1 MLDMSMLRKSKNI
14 LNKVLVKCNKVC
26 YRLQQKSLV
35 TMGKSQGAY
44 GFLSGPS
51 A

>member
-14 LNKVLVKCNKVC
+14 LNKVLVKCNKVY

-35 TMGKSQGAY
+35 TTGKHQGADD
-44 GFLSGPS
+44 FLSGS
-51 A
+51 